1 MQNKYIPIRAL
12 SEGCEVVTDSAG
24 NSYCPTDQPIPE
36 NQPPETYSNRF
47 VNTTPDNPD
56 DAPEIDY
63 NADARYWTPDQKI
76 SYDTGRPYDKVTPN
90 EDTWSRDRSVPYEG
104 YRSPNEPRALL
115 VDPQLGTLRFAP
127 NQDSYGNPNYGTSG
141 GWNSDFSG
149 GGGSGGGYT
158 DFSGTASA

>member
-1 MQNKYIPIRAL
+1 MNTSNMKSPSNKIT
-12 SEGCEVVTDSAG
+12 EVTYEQLG
-24 NSYCPTDQPIPE
+24 GGFEYHTTYCSHCD
-36 NQPPETYSNRF
+36 
-47 VNTTPDNPD
+47 
-56 DAPEIDY
+56 
-63 NADARYWTPDQKI
+63 YWTPDQKI